1 LKNLVKYLVILFFAA
16 VGLSACNPV
25 DEEQLPPSNTAN
37 LTTDEAFQLLQGT
50 WYLDRV
56 EFLKGPTCAG
66 GQNETF
72 HHFTSDLMYPGY
84 RMEFT
89 DLVGD
94 YLVGEFGGNSYQ
106 VYTDGGNS
114 TRLYKLVNGMT
125 GTCNGCENAVEGL
138 LYGYGSY
145 TENDLYLIHNGLTNA
160 GIGISPNG
168 SKIRVLNDQEL
179 VLEVSSSSAGTW
191 INGDYSVG
199 GKLVYFKR
207 NSQSS
212 LPRNQSNLHGVYKLD
227 HYKKVTSGILETD
240 EAIIA
245 GPTIDLTDQVQ
256 AFSSEKRF
264 KYVGHMAGWDAQ
276 TNSPYDFFSFGVYFG
291 NDFYYETTNT
301 HLCLWGLNGSFRL
314 QILNPNEILL
324 FLQQTCNDYEEYHLT
339 KVN

>member
-1 LKNLVKYLVILFFAA
+1 MKKFFLGISILFFAM
-16 VGLSACNPV
+16 VSCNPI
-25 DEEQLPPSNTAN
+25 DEGQLPPSNTGN

-72 HHFTSDLMYPGY
+72 NHFTSDLMYPGY

-94 YLVGEFGGNSYQ
+94 YLIGDIGGQSYQ

-114 TRLYKLVNGMT
+114 TRFYKLVNGMT
-125 GTCNGCENAVEGL
+125 GTCTGCENVVEGL

-145 TENDLYLIHNGLTNA
+145 TQNDLYLIHNGLTNA
-160 GIGISPNG
+160 GITLFPNG
-168 SKIRVLNDQEL
+168 SKIRTLNDQEL
-179 VLEVSSSSAGTW
+179 VLEVSSPGAF
-191 INGDYSVG
+191 IVNGEGFG
-199 GKLVYFKR
+199 GGELIYFKR

-240 EAIIA
+240 EAITD
-245 GPTIDLTDQVQ
+245 GPTLDLTDQVQ

-264 KYVGHMAGWDAQ
+264 KYVGHLAGWDVQ
-276 TNSPYDFFSFGVYFG
+276 TSSPGEFSFGLWFG
-291 NDFYYETTNT
+291 DDFYYETTNT
-301 HLCLWGLNGSFRL
+301 NLCLLGLNISLRL

-324 FLQQTCNDYEEYHLT
+324 FDQQTCNDYGEYHLT

>member
-1 LKNLVKYLVILFFAA
+1 MKIAFHYFAIAFFTV
-16 VGLSACNPV
+16 VGLSSCNPV

-72 HHFTSDLMYPGY
+72 HHFTCDLMYPGY

-94 YLVGEFGGNSYQ
+94 YLVGDFGGNSYQ

-145 TENDLYLIHNGLTNA
+145 TENDLYLIHNGLFNA

-179 VLEVSSSSAGTW
+179 VLEVSSSGAGAW
-191 INGDYSVG
+191 INGELLG
-199 GKLVYFKR
+199 GDKFVYFKR
-207 NSQSS
+207 NGQSS
-212 LPRNQSNLHGVYKLD
+212 LPRNQSNLLGVYKLD
-227 HYKKVTSGILETD
+227 HYKKVASGILETD
-240 EAIIA
+240 EAIID

-256 AFSSEKRF
+256 ALSSEKRF
-264 KYVGHMAGWDAQ
+264 KYVGHLAGWDVQ
-276 TNSPYDFFSFGVYFG
+276 TSSPGEFSFGLWFG
-291 NDFYYETTNT
+291 DDFYYETTNT
-301 HLCLWGLNGSFRL
+301 HLCSWGLNFSLRL

-324 FLQQTCNDYEEYHLT
+324 FDQQTCNDYGEYHLT